1 MGQSDDFFDIITL
14 TCGIATLVR
23 KESEKEFNR
32 NKTLPYSSNYYNQS
46 KNNMSK
52 PAAQKKETWN
62 TLGVFFI
69 LLISFSSIAYYAIL
83 KLNPTSIYVGLLMI
97 SPALAAFLTLKIK
110 KRPVSS
116 LPWNLKDLKYL
127 KLSFFTPILYV
138 SIAYALLWVFG
149 LGNLANTETITEW
162 SNELGIGE
170 SNQMLVIVA
179 MVFLLLTVGVIK
191 NLGSTLG
198 EEIGWRG
205 FLIFELRKI
214 MSFKALAIFSGIV
227 WAVWH
232 YPIIY
237 LIYGKG
243 GDLLIHMGAFTIMI
257 IGISV
262 ILAYFTFKSKS
273 LWPAAIYHSVH
284 NIYIQKICSPLT
296 TSNDN
301 TAFWIDEYGFMI
313 PIVTTVFAIYFL
325 IKAGKE
331 KL

>member
-1 MGQSDDFFDIITL
+1 MTKST
-14 TCGIATLVR
+14 T
-23 KESEKEFNR
+23 
-32 NKTLPYSSNYYNQS
+32 
-46 KNNMSK
+46 
-52 PAAQKKETWN
+52 QKKEAWSTIGIF
-62 TLGVFFI
+62 LL
-69 LLISFSSIAYYAIL
+69 LLIVFSSIAYYAIL

-110 KRPVSS
+110 KRPISS
-116 LPWNLKDLKYL
+116 LPWSLKNLKYVKFSYL
-127 KLSFFTPILYV
+127 IPLLYV
-138 SIAYALLWVFG
+138 SIAYVLLWLFG
-149 LGNLANTETITEW
+149 FANFMNPETITEW
-162 SNELGIGE
+162 SNELGIAE
-170 SNQMLVIVA
+170 SNQPLVIAV
-179 MVFLLLTVGVIK
+179 MVILLLTVGVVK

-205 FLIFELRKI
+205 FLIFELRKV
-214 MSFKALAIFSGIV
+214 MSFKSLAIVSGVI

-232 YPIIY
+232 YPVIN
-237 LIYGKG
+237 LIYGRG
-243 GDLLIHMGAFTIMI
+243 ENLLMHTSAFTIMI

-284 NIYIQKICSPLT
+284 NIYIQKICTPLT
-296 TSNDN
+296 ISNEN

-313 PIVTTVFAIYFL
+313 PIVTTVFAIYFW